1 MRRRVSG
8 GQSAV
13 SIGVPPVTVSIG
25 VPPVSWSVLAFA
37 LALLGSVATAW
48 AQLTDADI
56 AALRE
61 RGEREGWTFTV
72 GQNEATQRPL
82 EQLCGLVEPPDWK
95 QSANFDALPARR
107 DLPASWDWRGIAGF
121 PAVRNQAGCGSCW
134 AFSAIGAMECALA
147 REGGISADLSEQ
159 WLVSCTGAG
168 SCGGGWH
175 TTALDYLQC
184 GGQEDPC
191 GGSGAILETSFPYVA
206 DDVPCECP
214 YTHPYCLDSW
224 FVVGSVDGV
233 ASVDQIKQA
242 IYDHGPVSVC
252 VYVND
257 AFGAYTGG
265 VFNACEYFWINHA
278 VVLVGWD
285 DNAGPE
291 GVWILRNSWGPSWG
305 ESGYMRIA
313 YGCCQVGYA
322 TAYVNYLPPDCNGNG
337 IPDRQDIVNQ
347 TSLDCNGNVI
357 PDECEPGGTSD
368 CNANGSSDL
377 CDLFRST
384 SQDCNANGMPDECD
398 IAGGTVSDCD
408 ADGIP
413 DECELQ
419 VVDKADDGL
428 VDMLLGP
435 DHNDLIWLNQFAVQ
449 PGANSVLA
457 IDIAWG
463 FVPDGTPSTPALWR
477 DPNGDGDPEDAELL
491 WKSPVPIAIGH
502 PTTGVFQSI
511 SVPDVNVGSPGDV
524 YFVGAYVSLASVYDY
539 YFRYPAAIDESVS
552 DGRSWLAEGSNLN
565 DLAASGVFALN
576 DQFDGVF
583 MIRARCRHL
592 DCNGNSVLDSCDVA
606 AGTSPDVNSN
616 GVPDECESDCNS
628 NGVPDDVDITQGTS
642 SDCNANGVPDECE
655 TDLGVTITAQPAAVS
670 VCEGEAATLT
680 VGASGAGIL
689 RYQWRKALVPID
701 GATQNTFT
709 IPAVAPSDAGEYDVI
724 VSSSCTS
731 ELYPAV
737 TSTTATLT
745 VEHLLI
751 VTPPEDQ
758 SVLVGGIATFGAS
771 VAGAESPTYQWRK
784 DGRPIARAVL
794 PSYTIPS
801 AALDDAGEYD
811 VVVGGCGSVTSE
823 PATLTVGLA
832 RPELPSPQNGATDVP
847 LAVRL
852 RWQAVPGAERYDV
865 YLGTSA
871 ATRLAGS
878 TAATSWSPNRLAY
891 GTKYFWK
898 VVAHGGSAA
907 AEGLVWWFMTEPA
920 PVPLPGEPSSPFPAD
935 GASGVPGSVELL
947 WGKAAGA
954 LRYEVLLGEDTALA
968 DGRLQS
974 NTELCRCALA
984 DLKPGATYYWQIIAK
999 NEGGRTAG
1007 PIWSFATEPD
1017 TSPTD
1022 SNEPAPSEPNSPTDA
1037 NSPSDTGDNAP
1048 ADANTPDSGLSP
1060 PGPSAV
1066 LCPASSTALVLVTW
1080 LGLRGAHR
1088 HETRIRRRR

>member
-8 GQSAV
+8 GQSA
-13 SIGVPPVTVSIG
+13 
-25 VPPVSWSVLAFA
+25 WSTLPFV
-37 LALLGSVATAW
+37 LALLGSAATAW
-48 AQLTDADI
+48 AQLTEADI

-72 GQNEATQRPL
+72 GENEATQRPL
-82 EQLCGLVEPPDWK
+82 SELCGAVEPPDWR
-95 QSANFDALPARR
+95 QHARFDPCPPRGRGLPA
-107 DLPASWDWRGIAGF
+107 AWDWRGVAGF
-121 PAVRNQAGCGSCW
+121 PSVRDQGNCGSCW
-134 AFSAIGAMECALA
+134 AFSAIGAMECAMA
-147 REGGISADLSEQ
+147 REAGINADAFELSEQ
-159 WLVSCTGAG
+159 WLVSCTWAG
-168 SCGGGWH
+168 TCGGGWPAI
-175 TTALDYLQC
+175 ALDYLECGAREDLC
-184 GGQEDPC
+184 GG
-191 GGSGAILETSFPYVA
+191 GGAVLESSFPYEA
-206 DDVPCECP
+206 WDHPCECP

-224 FVVGSVDGV
+224 FVVGSDETV

-242 IYDHGPVSVC
+242 IYDHGPVSVG
-252 VYVND
+252 VH
-257 AFGAYTGG
+257 AGFPPFGAYSGG
-265 VFNACEYFWINHA
+265 VFNACEWGVVDHA

-285 DNAGPE
+285 DNQGPE
-291 GVWILRNSWGPSWG
+291 GVWILRNSWGPTWG
-305 ESGYMRIA
+305 ENGYMRIP
-313 YGCCQVGYA
+313 YGCCWVGEA
-322 TAYVNYLPPDCNGNG
+322 AAYVNFRPPDCNNNG
-337 IPDRQDIVNQ
+337 IADRQDIIDQ
-347 TSLDCNGNVI
+347 TSLDCNGNAI
-357 PDECEPGGTSD
+357 PDECEPGGNSD
-368 CNANGSSDL
+368 CNVNGFSDL
-377 CDLFRST
+377 CDLFRGT
-384 SQDCNANGMPDECD
+384 SADCNGNGVPDECD
-398 IAGGTVSDCD
+398 IAAGVAVDCD
-408 ADGIP
+408 GNGVP
-413 DECELQ
+413 DECELGHLY
-419 VVDKADDGL
+419 KADDGL
-428 VDMLLGP
+428 LYGGWGP
-435 DHNDLIWLNQFAVQ
+435 SQDDLIWLNQFQVQ
-449 PGANSVLA
+449 ADANSVFE
-457 IDIAWG
+457 IDIVWG
-463 FVPDGTPSTPALWR
+463 YVPEDTPATLALWR
-477 DPNGDGDPEDAELL
+477 DPDSDGDPDDAQLL
-491 WKSPVPIAIGH
+491 WKSSTPVPITH
-502 PTTGVFQSI
+502 PTTGIFQS
-511 SVPDVNVGSPGDV
+511 VPVPEVRVGDPGDV
-524 YFVGAYVSLASVYDY
+524 FFVGAYVSLASVTDWWWLWAGC
-539 YFRYPAAIDESVS
+539 YPAAFDNSVA
-552 DGRSWLAEGSNLN
+552 DGVSWAAEGANLETLSSN
-565 DLAASGVFALN
+565 DLFPLS
-576 DQFDGVF
+576 DWTDGVF
-583 MIRARCRHL
+583 MIRAKCRHS
-592 DCNGNSVLDSCDVA
+592 DCNANGVLDSCDVA
-606 AGTSPDVNSN
+606 AATSPDVNSN
-616 GVPDECESDCNS
+616 GLPDECESDCNS

-689 RYQWRKALVPID
+689 RYQWRKSLVPID

-771 VAGAESPTYQWRK
+771 VAGAQSPTYQWRK

-852 RWQAVPGAERYDV
+852 RWQAVPGADRYDV

-871 ATRLAGS
+871 VTRLAGS
-878 TAATSWSPNRLAY
+878 TEATSWSPDRLAY

-898 VVAHGGSAA
+898 VVAHGGSSA
-907 AEGLVWWFMTEPA
+907 AEGLVWWFTTEPA

-935 GASGVPGSVELL
+935 GASGVPRSVDLL
-947 WGKAAGA
+947 WGKASGA
-954 LRYEVLLGEDTALA
+954 LRYEVLLGEDPALA

-974 NTELCRCALA
+974 NTGLCRCSLA
-984 DLKPGATYYWQIIAK
+984 DLKPGATYYWRIIAK